1 LQVIA
6 HHSLARARAALPALA
21 LAAFAALAS
30 ADAIAQFPDKPIT
43 LVVGASA
50 GGGVDAAAR
59 LVGRKLSDAL
69 GQPVVIDNRPG
80 AFSRIAYGIVAGAP
94 ADGHTLLVATATAA
108 IDMAIDPAARPNAL
122 RDFTPV
128 ATIATTDL
136 VLVVAA
142 GLPANS
148 VSDLVGLARRS
159 ARKLNFATPGA
170 RTIYHLEGERF
181 KLRAGVDLVH
191 VPYRGLSQA
200 LAALMSGEV
209 EIAFSSVPAALR
221 LLQAGKVRALAVAS
235 SARSPLL
242 PDVPT
247 MQEAGIDDMEATVWY
262 GILAPVRTPEY
273 VVEKLARAIDDISRT
288 PDYRRALFDMGAL
301 PLASTPDRFG
311 RMLRDETAQWSEIV
325 EAAQV
330 GVK

>member
-1 LQVIA
+1 MWRA
-6 HHSLARARAALPALA
+6 TAARHALA
-21 LAAFAALAS
+21 LAAFAPLAFS
-30 ADAIAQFPDKPIT
+30 NAIAADFPDRPIT

-59 LVGRKLSDAL
+59 LVGRKLAETL
-69 GQPVVIDNRPG
+69 AQPVVIENRPG

-108 IDMAIDPAARPNAL
+108 IDIAVDPAARPNAL

-136 VLVVAA
+136 VLVVDAA
-142 GLPANS
+142 FPANS
-148 VSDLVGLARRS
+148 VRDLVALARQS
-159 ARKLNFATPGA
+159 PRKLNFATPGA

-181 KLRAGVDLVH
+181 KLRANVDLVH
-191 VPYRGLSQA
+191 VPYRGLAQA
-200 LAALMSGEV
+200 LAALMSGDVEV
-209 EIAFSSVPAALR
+209 AFSSVPAALR

-235 SARSPLL
+235 RERSPLL

-247 MQEAGIDDMEATVWY
+247 MREAGIGDMEATVWY
-262 GILAPVRTPEY
+262 GILAPARTPDD
-273 VVEKLARAIDDISRT
+273 VVDKIAQAVDQISHSS
-288 PDYRRALFDMGAL
+288 DYRRALLDMGAV
-301 PLASTPDRFG
+301 PLVGTPDDFG
-311 RMLRDETAQWSEIV
+311 RMLRDETVQWGQII

-330 GVK
+330 GAK